1 MLKCFFAHLP
11 LQYVCN
17 YFLNDLSAAKRV
29 FVLAWLGVYMKLF
42 SKNHSLRAVYV
53 FRLALIMSRLSC
65 GLGEAFF
72 RNSS

>member
-1 MLKCFFAHLP
+1 MCVITSLMTYQ
-11 LQYVCN
+11 LQ
-17 YFLNDLSAAKRV
+17 KRV

-42 SKNHSLRAVYV
+42 SKNHSLRALYV

-72 RNSS
+72 RAKTNFNIGKLI